1 MDQLRFRFKIDD
13 LSLDTTPMKRV
24 TEYLNDL
31 AVLLGEQK
39 HVHLAEVTKGSI
51 DAVIVTSVEA
61 APRIEQRIKDATQTS
76 GVQPTGPQDALR
88 AVKALADKLREDKTG
103 AVFMFEA
110 GAEIVRFEPPAQET
124 TKQVFGPFNQEGT
137 LDGVVVRLGGI
148 NDPVPVH
155 LESDEGSHLCYAS
168 RSVAREIAKHI
179 FDIPLRVF
187 GQGRWFRTAEGKWI
201 LEAFTIRDF
210 QPLIDEPISSVL
222 AKLRAVPGNEWNEM
236 ENPLAELARLRS
248 DGEDDGDDG

>member
-13 LSLDTTPMKRV
+13 LSLETTPMKRV
-24 TEYLNDL
+24 AEYLNDL
-31 AVLLGEQK
+31 ALLLGEQK
-39 HVHLAEVTKGSI
+39 HVHLAEVISGSI
-51 DAVIVTSVEA
+51 DAVIVASAEA
-61 APRIEQRIKDATQTS
+61 APKIAQRIRDATHTN
-76 GVQPTGPQDALR
+76 GVQPSGPPEAIR
-88 AVKALADKLREDKTG
+88 AAKSLTDKLHEDKTG

-148 NDPVPVH
+148 NDPVLVH
-155 LESDEGSHLCYAS
+155 LESDEGSHLCYAT
-168 RSVAREIAKHI
+168 RSVARELARHI

-187 GQGRWFRTAEGKWI
+187 GQGRWLRTAEGKWI

-210 QPLIDEPISSVL
+210 QPLNDEPISSVL
-222 AKLRAVPGNEWNEM
+222 TKLRAVPGNEWNEM
-236 ENPLAELARLRS
+236 ENPLEELARLHS
-248 DGEDDGDDG
+248 DDDDSDDD